1 MYPIQLSNQSVL
13 KLIEGFDDKDL
24 VSLKQQM
31 MQGADS

>member
-24 VSLKQQM
+24 VSLKHVD
-31 MQGADS
+31 ARR